1 MTGDWSPGAYRCL
14 ICDRV
19 LEVFDGSKE
28 IAYRNTVTPTKRRR
42 KGVDKRFQAEP
53 PAFMMALRGPS
64 RSASPSLT

>member
-42 KGVDKRFQAEP
+42 KGVDKRFQAELP
-53 PAFMMALRGPS
+53 PS
-64 RSASPSLT
+64 